1 MGLREYLAVKL
12 KHAKEQSM
20 VKVNGNTITI
30 NGDTV
35 VNGDIIG
42 GDLSISANGD
52 KILINGKEVY
62 TTSDKNII
70 VVIHGNTGSI
80 NTTSGDV
87 KVYGTTGNV
96 KTVSG
101 DVRIETVSLADVTTV
116 SGDVIAETIEG
127 NVRTVSGDV
136 SHRR

>member
-12 KHAKEQSM
+12 KHAKGQSM
-20 VKVNGNTITI
+20 VNTITI
-30 NGDTV
+30 NGNTV
-35 VNGDIIG
+35 VNGSIVG

-62 TTSDKNII
+62 ATSDKNITVI
-70 VVIHGNTGSI
+70 IHGNTGSI

-87 KVYGTTGNV
+87 NVYGTAGNV

-101 DVRIETVSLADVTTV
+101 DVHVETGSLADVTTV

-136 SHRR
+136 LRK

>member
-12 KHAKEQSM
+12 KHAKEQPM
-20 VKVNGNTITI
+20 VNTITI
-30 NGDTV
+30 NGNTV
-35 VNGDIIG
+35 VNGNIVG

-62 TTSDKNII
+62 ATSDKNIT

-80 NTTSGDV
+80 NTTSGGV
-87 KVYGTTGNV
+87 NVYGTAGNI

-101 DVRIETVSLADVTTV
+101 DVHVEKGALADVTTV

>member
-12 KHAKEQSM
+12 KHAKGQSM
-20 VKVNGNTITI
+20 VNTITI
-30 NGDTV
+30 NGNTV
-35 VNGDIIG
+35 VNGSIVG

-62 TTSDKNII
+62 ATSDKNITVI
-70 VVIHGNTGSI
+70 IHGNTGSI

-87 KVYGTTGNV
+87 NVYGTAGNV

-101 DVRIETVSLADVTTV
+101 DVHVETGSLSDVTTV

-127 NVRTVSGDV
+127 NVRTVTGDV

>member
-12 KHAKEQSM
+12 KHAKGQSM
-20 VKVNGNTITI
+20 VNTITI
-30 NGDTV
+30 NGNTV
-35 VNGDIIG
+35 VNGSIVG
-42 GDLSISANGD
+42 GDLSMSANGD

-62 TTSDKNII
+62 ATSDKNITVI
-70 VVIHGNTGSI
+70 IHGNTGSI

-87 KVYGTTGNV
+87 NVYGMAGNV

-101 DVRIETVSLADVTTV
+101 DVHVETGSLADVTTV

-136 SHRR
+136 LRK

>member
-12 KHAKEQSM
+12 KHAKGQSM
-20 VKVNGNTITI
+20 VNTITI
-30 NGDTV
+30 NGNTV
-35 VNGDIIG
+35 VNGSIVG

-62 TTSDKNII
+62 ATSDKNITVI
-70 VVIHGNTGSI
+70 IHGNTGSI

-87 KVYGTTGNV
+87 NVYGTAGNV
-96 KTVSG
+96 KTASG
-101 DVRIETVSLADVTTV
+101 DVHVETGSLADVTTV

-136 SHRR
+136 LRK

>member
-12 KHAKEQSM
+12 KHAKGQSM
-20 VKVNGNTITI
+20 VNTITI
-30 NGDTV
+30 NGNTV
-35 VNGDIIG
+35 VNGSIVG

-62 TTSDKNII
+62 ATSDKNITVI
-70 VVIHGNTGSI
+70 IHGNTGSI

-87 KVYGTTGNV
+87 NVYGMAGNV

-101 DVRIETVSLADVTTV
+101 DVHVETGSLADVTTV

-136 SHRR
+136 LRK